1 MKEPSQKTL
10 IFEGRIQSAKLDPN
24 DPSKVIFSVRS
35 EPFGKD
41 PPFAAGFYDA
51 IGRLVVTWGKF
62 EHHLETILHALVD
75 VAAQHGISEKV
86 PLAFKTKADVFRR
99 IYRDCPPLAPL
110 KGWADTLMSDAEALG
125 KDRNRIIHSTVN
137 GWGEGDP
144 PTIQLKSYEFQ
155 KKQWSITEIEATQDY
170 IAKLADKADH
180 LNTRLLSYK
189 PR

>member
-1 MKEPSQKTL
+1 MTKGKTL
-10 IFEGRIQSAKLDPN
+10 IFEGSIQSAKRDPN
-24 DPSKVIFSVRS
+24 DPNKIIIDVRS

-62 EHHLETILHALVD
+62 EHHLDTILHTLVE

-86 PLAFKTKADVFRR
+86 PHAFQKKADVFRR
-99 IYRDCPPLAPL
+99 IYQDCPPLAPL
-110 KGWADTLMSDAEALG
+110 KDWADTLMSEAELLG

-137 GWGEGDP
+137 NWGKGDP

-155 KKQWSITEIEATQDY
+155 KKQWSLREINATKED
-170 IAKLADKADH
+170 IAKLADKADQ
-180 LNTRLLSYK
+180 LNTRLLGYR